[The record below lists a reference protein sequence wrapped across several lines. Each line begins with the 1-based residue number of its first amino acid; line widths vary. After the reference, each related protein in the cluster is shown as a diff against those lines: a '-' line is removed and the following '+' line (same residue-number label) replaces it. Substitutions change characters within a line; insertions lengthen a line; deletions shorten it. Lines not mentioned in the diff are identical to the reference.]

1 MHTPHH
7 LFTIRL
13 ARRLALPLTLA
24 LTLSGCGDSG
34 GETDASTGA
43 STAGTDATTE
53 MSSSTGSTGASS
65 GTTDASGTETVGAT
79 TSGTT
84 EGSTSVGATTEEE
97 TSVGATTGFCEIIL
111 PEPLPETLEDA
122 TVGVYYEVTLSMPG
136 VGQDEALWST
146 DDALPGWL
154 TLDPDTGVLSGTPD
168 APGEVS
174 FGVQGT
180 VKDAP
185 PDCGV
190 LPGSRAYTLTVA
202 P

>member
-1 MHTPHH
+1 M
-7 LFTIRL
+7 
-13 ARRLALPLTLA
+13 RRLGRRDGREHGRVDGRHRRDHRDVLIDRFDRREP
-24 LTLSGCGDSG
+24 
-34 GETDASTGA
+34 
-43 STAGTDATTE
+43 
-53 MSSSTGSTGASS
+53 